1 MKRNIIM
8 TFDVT
13 ILQDILPGIKSI
25 VLRLDLRRC
34 HVKKQSRPHL
44 HKAFLLEAMRKRLFC
59 VTSRD
64 SLNKTHQLITFN
76 VFSIYLIHYRR
87 LLGKCM
93 YTVQRALSVLSSVA
107 MIGAVLSPKIL
118 LHRIADIIEKT
129 E

>member
-1 MKRNIIM
+1 MAVR
-8 TFDVT
+8 
-13 ILQDILPGIKSI
+13 
-25 VLRLDLRRC
+25 RLNWC